1 MNDAEAQKEAL
12 QLAQRADVIVCAMGE
27 MAEMSG
33 ESSSRSDLALP
44 DVQMQ
49 LLQKLVALGKPLVL
63 LNFSGRPTIMKWES
77 EHVPAIMN
85 VWFAGSEAGDAI
97 SDVLFGDQ
105 MPSGKLT
112 TTFPQSLGQI
122 PLYYNHLNTGRPVA
136 PRVKE
141 YQKFQSNY
149 IDVRNDPLYPFG
161 YGLSYTTFSYSD
173 ITLSGK
179 TLGRDGRLTATVTVT
194 NTGSRDGDEI
204 VQMYTHDP
212 AARVA
217 RPVKEL
223 KGFRRIH
230 LKAGESTQVSFEIT
244 PELLK
249 YYDADLNHVIDPGE
263 IEVMVGPDSDDRN
276 LRKSTI
282 TVL

>member
-1 MNDAEAQKEAL
+1 MIGPLGDNRSNMVGCWSTGDIPEKYSTLKEAMQRAVKGKAVVEYAQGCNIYADETTQKGATFGRPIPRVNDAEAQKEAL

-122 PLYYNHLNTGRPVA
+122 PLYYNHLNTGRLLRRV
-136 PRVKE
+136 PR
-141 YQKFQSNY
+141 N
-149 IDVRNDPLYPFG
+149 IRN
-161 YGLSYTTFSYSD
+161 S
-173 ITLSGK
+173 
-179 TLGRDGRLTATVTVT
+179 RATI
-194 NTGSRDGDEI
+194 S
-204 VQMYTHDP
+204 M
-212 AARVA
+212 
-217 RPVKEL
+217 
-223 KGFRRIH
+223 
-230 LKAGESTQVSFEIT
+230 
-244 PELLK
+244 
-249 YYDADLNHVIDPGE
+249 
-263 IEVMVGPDSDDRN
+263 
-276 LRKSTI
+276 
-282 TVL
+282 